1 MARWWRYVE
10 RAFEGLLILLVSVM
24 TLVCLAQVV
33 WRYVFNDPLIWSEE
47 LSRYLF
53 VWIGYL
59 GAWVAWRRRQHIA
72 LDAVLLLRS
81 AALRRLSAIM
91 VDGLVLGFCLYTAWG
106 NVTLMG
112 ISGSQLSAVLQLPM
126 KWVYLAHT
134 VMAALISVDIL
145 LGWSTGGRLPAASAS
160 AATVTPATSI

>member
-1 MARWWRYVE
+1 MSRLWRLVE
-10 RAFEGLLILLVSVM
+10 RAFEAILILLVTVM
-24 TLVCLAQVV
+24 TAVCLAQVV

-47 LSRYLF
+47 MSRYLF

-59 GAWVAWRRRQHIA
+59 GAWIAWRKRQHIA

-81 AALRRLSAIM
+81 ENARRVLARL
-91 VDGLVLGFCLYTAWG
+91 VEALVLGFCLYTSWG

-134 VMAALISVDIL
+134 VMSVLISVDIV
-145 LGWSTGGRLPAASAS
+145 LGWLGRSSKTGNAASGPLTPTAAS
-160 AATVTPATSI
+160 

>member
-1 MARWWRYVE
+1 MSRLWLLVE
-10 RAFEGLLILLVSVM
+10 RTFEALLILLMTVM
-24 TLVCLAQVV
+24 TTVCLAKVV

-47 LSRYLF
+47 MSRYLF

-81 AALRRLSAIM
+81 ADVRRVLARL
-91 VDGLVLGFCLYTAWG
+91 VEALVLGFCLYTAWG

-112 ISGSQLSAVLQLPM
+112 ISSSQLSAVLQLPM
-126 KWVYLAHT
+126 KWVYMAHS
-134 VMAALISVDIL
+134 VMAALVSVDIV
-145 LGWSTGGRLPAASAS
+145 LGWFGHSTTPDNSAS
-160 AATVTPATSI
+160 GPMAPKMVR